1 MISGNKNFSMK
12 METDFKMLAEQYIV
26 DKKGHPTAV
35 VIPIENFLS
44 MLEEIE
50 DYRELKNLSQS
61 AEFVRLIRKGL
72 DDVRLNRVTHWKE
85 VWDEL

>member
-1 MISGNKNFSMK
+1 MSR
-12 METDFKMLAEQYIV
+12 ETNLKVLSEQYIV

-35 VIPIENFLS
+35 IIPIENFLS

-50 DYRELKNLSQS
+50 DYREMKNLSAS
-61 AEFVRLIRKGL
+61 AEFIRLIRKGL
-72 DDVRLNRVTHWKE
+72 DDVRLNKVSRWKE